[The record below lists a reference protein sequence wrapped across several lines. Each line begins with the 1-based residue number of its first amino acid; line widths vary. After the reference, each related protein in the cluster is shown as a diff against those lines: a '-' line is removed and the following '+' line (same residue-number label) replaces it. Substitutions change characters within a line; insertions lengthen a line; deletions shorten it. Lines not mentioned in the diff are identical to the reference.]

1 MRNRLAVFLVYV
13 LRPHSVLSL
22 ALIPIGH
29 CAAYGPFWSMPARF
43 LTGASAAAGIA
54 LVVTIANV
62 GGFLGPTMIGVIE
75 DRAGTPGPAFMLLGA
90 CAMIG
95 ALLALQ
101 LRRVAFLPGAGPANW
116 LKS

>member
-1 MRNRLAVFLVYV
+1 
-13 LRPHSVLSL
+13 
-22 ALIPIGH
+22 
-29 CAAYGPFWSMPARF
+29 MPARF

-62 GGFLGPTMIGVIE
+62 GGFLGPTMIGAIE
-75 DRAGTPGPAFMLLGA
+75 DRAGTPGPAFMMLGA

-101 LRRVAFLPGAGPANW
+101 LRRVAFLRGADAGKLVEE
-116 LKS
+116 LKG